1 MPNESNLRR
10 EQKRGTR
17 KVVFGLKCMI
27 ITSSRHYRL
36 LLLWHSLWHRAHL
49 ASLLHARQLPAGLCR
64 SLQLLHQKINVCVY
78 FLSKYISQKFAKVK
92 PKRLLFW
99 KPFTS
104 SFQKCL
110 SFLDFLRYC
119 TMGKARAFRK
129 GLFNRSY
136 GAFSFGKNFLL
147 STFILVLLKALWK
160 LLLSQ
165 YTTIYYFIHHS
176 NKHPITVR

>member
-1 MPNESNLRR
+1 MKGLVTTFSPFLRR
-10 EQKRGTR
+10 WQTGLVAR
-17 KVVFGLKCMI
+17 KGIAQPILG
-27 ITSSRHYRL
+27 S
-36 LLLWHSLWHRAHL
+36 HSTFV
-49 ASLLHARQLPAGLCR
+49 
-64 SLQLLHQKINVCVY
+64 QLLHQKINVCVY

-165 YTTIYYFIHHS
+165 YTTIYYRDPTDNAPFRQTFAPPLALKIGNQS
-176 NKHPITVR
+176 